1 MAGIP
6 LIVLLAIT
14 LLIYW
19 FRYACQLVVNAR
31 IEPDYIA
38 RVSAANGLS
47 FLLVRSQLQRGE
59 GSLDALRDAL
69 DTDYELLL
77 YLLRHSRG
85 ADGEAVQDSLEQSL
99 LRWDYLMLGFL
110 YWCKRDF
117 FPAQARKVLEER
129 SRILTWLAHEAG
141 RTIAGD
147 LIPTGHATIMTW
159 HPKRRSSQ
167 QSTDSIKFAVK

>member
-1 MAGIP
+1 MSASRGLSGGHEARSATTSAWRQNETIEIFVNFYAIAAAASSTSSTIVFDSTLRLAMAGIP

-19 FRYACQLVVNAR
+19 FRYACKLVLNAR

-69 DTDYELLL
+69 DTDYELLQ
-77 YLLRHSRG
+77 YLIRH
-85 ADGEAVQDSLEQSL
+85 
-99 LRWDYLMLGFL
+99 
-110 YWCKRDF
+110 
-117 FPAQARKVLEER
+117 
-129 SRILTWLAHEAG
+129 
-141 RTIAGD
+141 
-147 LIPTGHATIMTW
+147 
-159 HPKRRSSQ
+159 
-167 QSTDSIKFAVK
+167 